1 MLRLLI
7 KLYSRRIDYLFF
19 GKTPN
24 CPKLLGLLWYFNFLL
39 KELFLGYLFALLLG
53 AVIPF
58 VDFLSFFSAPK
69 RVHTCIIIIFFC
81 RLSTFV
87 LFFFWDGFWIEYIFW
102 TCVLTF
108 QSNPLLRRGYV
119 NELKHGIS
127 SPLIF
132 LLWNMDWCLWHVAF
146 EQQHEHLSLLEAFLK
161 AAVNFL
167 KVEVYALLKC

>member
-87 LFFFWDGFWIEYIFW
+87 LFFFLRWFLDWVYLLNLCFNFPKQSFAAERICEWIEAWNLLPPYFFTVEYGLVSLACGLWTTTWTSIF
-102 TCVLTF
+102 TRSF
-108 QSNPLLRRGYV
+108 P
-119 NELKHGIS
+119 
-127 SPLIF
+127 
-132 LLWNMDWCLWHVAF
+132 
-146 EQQHEHLSLLEAFLK
+146 
-161 AAVNFL
+161 
-167 KVEVYALLKC
+167 